1 MLIYPSPYGCEWVH
15 QTRKSLLMKNYR
27 KFCELQNELARLKK
41 SSLPKQK
48 VPVTTEIEEIRSV
61 NRALAEPPERATEQQ
76 LCDITRLQARVDEL
90 SK

>member
-1 MLIYPSPYGCEWVH
+1 
-15 QTRKSLLMKNYR
+15 MKNYR

-61 NRALAEPPERATEQQ
+61 NRGMAMQLEMMRKKNKALAEPPERATEQQ